1 MNLNT
6 NSLNIDAFAFCK
18 YNSEFKLSDNTIRN
32 WKRESM
38 GKKAINFDGLKY
50 ISITIWLEVTY
61 ILINGVTGLFSLLQI
76 AAMAEISQGLLL
88 FSSKI
93 VPDLLVLIFVAN
105 TALYII
111 GLNKLHKLNPYYRNA
126 FRAYIIYLAF
136 LLLAIIA
143 FTVFFVT
150 ASGFAVLAI
159 NTENINTTTVSVL
172 IWVLLV
178 AILAV
183 QVIGNILNII
193 YMRNILFGT
202 RRIVDVL
209 GGKAISQGIN
219 ITEKVYR
226 IAMIVATVIEVI
238 GATGIL
244 FVIKKYIHKIIGEGA
259 EAFVALYSA
268 FRGMQT
274 FLFLL
279 TAAYIIS
286 FVVRTIFAIRLTKT
300 YLELSK
306 HELSDEEEAMLLEDS
321 QAVYEAL

>member
-1 MNLNT
+1 MY
-6 NSLNIDAFAFCK
+6 SHFANR
-18 YNSEFKLSDNTIRN
+18 NSEFKLSDNTLGNR
-32 WKRESM
+32 KRESM
-38 GKKAINFDGLKY
+38 DKKSISFDGLKY
-50 ISITIWLEVTY
+50 ISITIWLEVAY
-61 ILINGVTGLFSLLQI
+61 ILLNGVTGLFSLLQI
-76 AAMAEISQGLLL
+76 AAMAEVSQGLLL

-93 VPDLLVLIFVAN
+93 VPDLVAFIFIAN
-105 TALYII
+105 TVLYII
-111 GLNKLHKLNPYYRNA
+111 GLYKLHKLNPYYRNA

-136 LLLAIIA
+136 LMLAIIA
-143 FTVFFVT
+143 FIIFFVT
-150 ASGFAVLAI
+150 ASGFAVLAVT
-159 NTENINTTTVSVL
+159 TENINTTTVSVL
-172 IWVLLV
+172 IWVLLI

-183 QVIGNILNII
+183 QVIGNVLNII

-202 RRIVDVL
+202 RRIVDIL
-209 GGKAISQGIN
+209 GGKAISQGITL
-219 ITEKVYR
+219 TEKVYR

-244 FVIKKYIHKIIGEGA
+244 FVVKKYILKISGEGA

-286 FVVRTIFAIRLTKT
+286 LVVRMIFAIRLTKT

-321 QAVYEAL
+321 QAVYEAF